1 MTGRDGAEGTMRRA
15 SGNWMRPQ
23 RFAWRRISAI
33 KDRYELRAGDECL
46 ARLTLGGLLLPT
58 ARVEAGGDDFE
69 LAVGGMANRQV
80 TIADAHTGQVV
91 AGFERRWSGR
101 GGVLRFQ
108 DGGQLEWRRKG
119 WWRPAYEFTDRFSNP
134 LVRFALDGTVEG
146 YGTGAEWRRSI
157 ESRRDLLLVLALGW
171 LLLLVGGEA
180 RLPAAPARPEPVRPP
195 AVRPVGRVVLHRARE
210 AVDIEAAG

>member
-1 MTGRDGAEGTMRRA
+1 MRRA
-15 SGNWMRPQ
+15 SGNWMSPQ
-23 RFAWRRISAI
+23 RFAWRRTSAI

-58 ARVEAGGDDFE
+58 ARVEAGGYDFD

-80 TIADAHTGQVV
+80 TIADAHTEQVV

-101 GGVLRFQ
+101 SGVLRFQ
-108 DGGQLEWRRKG
+108 DGGELEWRRTG
-119 WWRPAYEFTDRFSNP
+119 WWRPGYVFTDRFSNP
-134 LVRFALDGTVEG
+134 VVRFALDGTVEG

-180 RLPAAPARPEPVRPP
+180 RLPAAPARPERSRTPAARP
-195 AVRPVGRVVLHRARE
+195 AGQVVLHRARE
-210 AVDIEAAG
+210 VVDIEAAG